1 MYLVW
6 QNLSVELSNA
16 GNGSSSNNNEKL
28 LLRELTGFAEPGRIM
43 AVMGP
48 SGSGKSTLLDAL
60 AGRLA
65 ENVKMTGQVLIN
77 GRKRD
82 IGCRDISYV
91 TQEDLFLGTLTV
103 RETIAYSAHMRFPG
117 TMSKEEIDNVV
128 ENTIQEMGLEEC
140 ANTKIGNWHLRG
152 ISNGE
157 KKRLSIAI
165 EILTHPHILFL
176 DEPTTG
182 LDSAS
187 AFFVILSLRNIAC
200 DGKIVL
206 CSIHQP
212 SSDIFNMFD
221 DLLLLSNGET
231 VYFGEAKMAIKFF
244 AEAGFPCPT
253 RRNPSDHFLRCISLD
268 FDIINEV
275 LLRSQNLCG
284 NSESTSYSL
293 NMRATEI
300 RAILIDKYNCSE
312 LSNYTRRRIQEIAMM
327 GGSVIESKKGSSAS
341 QWKQLWRLTDRS
353 FVNMY
358 RDMGYYWLRIVL
370 YVLVAIC
377 IGTLYFD
384 MGKDDGAILPRVKL
398 TGFIYGFM
406 ICLSNGGLPFFIE
419 EMKVSRRERSNGHYG
434 EAVFVLSNFISSFP
448 YLILISILSGTA
460 IYFMVKFRSGFSHY
474 AFFCMNLFCCVS
486 VIESCM
492 MVVASLVPNVLM
504 GIGTGTGAIVFMMMA
519 SEVSRPLEDL
529 PKIFWRYPM
538 SYISFVTWAVQNT
551 LLHDTQVQE

>member
-1 MYLVW
+1 
-6 QNLSVELSNA
+6 
-16 GNGSSSNNNEKL
+16 
-28 LLRELTGFAEPGRIM
+28 
-43 AVMGP
+43 
-48 SGSGKSTLLDAL
+48 
-60 AGRLA
+60 
-65 ENVKMTGQVLIN
+65 MTGQVLIN

-140 ANTKIGNWHLRG
+140 ANTKIGNWH
-152 ISNGE
+152 
-157 KKRLSIAI
+157 
-165 EILTHPHILFL
+165 F
-176 DEPTTG
+176 
-182 LDSAS
+182 
-187 AFFVILSLRNIAC
+187 
-200 DGKIVL
+200 
-206 CSIHQP
+206 
-212 SSDIFNMFD
+212 DIFNMFD

-253 RRNPSDHFLRCISLD
+253 RRNPSDHFLRCISSD

-419 EMKVSRRERSNGHYG
+419 EMK
-434 EAVFVLSNFISSFP
+434 
-448 YLILISILSGTA
+448 
-460 IYFMVKFRSGFSHY
+460 
-474 AFFCMNLFCCVS
+474 S
-486 VIESCM
+486 VTR
-492 MVVASLVPNVLM
+492 L
-504 GIGTGTGAIVFMMMA
+504 
-519 SEVSRPLEDL
+519 PL
-529 PKIFWRYPM
+529 
-538 SYISFVTWAVQNT
+538 T
-551 LLHDTQVQE
+551 